1 MSIRSKLWIL
11 VISGAISLYA
21 VVGGSSAIGGLLSA
35 RAQQTVN
42 DPNAQLKIVESVLD
56 HIQNDYVD
64 PPDMEKVRLGGLR
77 GMANGLDPYTSYLTP
92 EQAKEYQSG
101 KNTGKA
107 SIGVEFAQVSGWL
120 YVLGLTKGGPA
131 DKAGIKR
138 GDVIEYVENR
148 ATRDIS
154 LYDAKQLIAGEV
166 GTQVAL
172 RVLRS
177 GEKPQT
183 IKVVRG
189 PAKSPN
195 ADTRIEGGKV
205 GVITIY
211 GLGEG
216 SSADIRND
224 VANFA
229 KQGIQKLVLDLRGV
243 AGGKLEEGAAVANLF
258 IKSGTLATVV
268 GKDNK
273 ILRTLPADPTRSIF
287 DGTVAL
293 LADFNTAD
301 AAEAVVAAFI
311 DHKRGEVVGERTF
324 GAGVESA
331 FFPMTSG
338 GGYLM
343 TVARWSSPAGVPFL
357 GDDRAT
363 LGLKPTVEV
372 KRADAQSP
380 DVVEN
385 LLDPNDPNSPNP
397 QPNATPKP
405 KVPAVVEDV
414 QLKKALEVVN
424 PAVQAAR
431 AGVE

>member
-273 ILRTLPADPTRSIF
+273 ILRTLPADPTKSIF